1 METIEQAQNR
11 LESLSMDGKNGF
23 YRGVLW
29 SQRWIPI
36 EEELPEIKDKHY
48 DILVKHNTNNDIGNE
63 IMIFTVSAQRD
74 LKIVFEFNGVVS
86 WKPIEYK

>member
-36 EEELPEIKDKHY
+36 EEEQPTKGIEIIAKNKHRKVVY
-48 DILVKHNTNNDIGNE
+48 EIRTNDDIKYICET
-63 IMIFTVSAQRD
+63 FTHWR
-74 LKIVFEFNGVVS
+74 
-86 WKPIEYK
+86 PIERV